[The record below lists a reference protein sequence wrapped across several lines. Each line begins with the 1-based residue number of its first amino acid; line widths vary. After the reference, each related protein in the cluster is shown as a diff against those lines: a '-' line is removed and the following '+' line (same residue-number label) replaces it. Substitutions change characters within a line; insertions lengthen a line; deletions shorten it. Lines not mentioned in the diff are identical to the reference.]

1 MADDDL
7 QRMFSNPS
15 DRTDTAQPSTA
26 TPSGLD
32 KTDALIGT
40 RIGNCILQ
48 RQIGKGGM
56 GAVYLAHH
64 IGLNKPVA
72 IKIMSAAL
80 IGSPSNIQRFMREAQ
95 MAASLEHPNVVQV
108 FDVGEANGLYYLA
121 MQYVVGRSLDRLL
134 EERGRL
140 PLNEAS
146 PLIKGVARALDAAH
160 RKGVVHR
167 DIKPANIL
175 LTKDGAV
182 KVVDFGL
189 ARTSD
194 NNEGLSMPGQIV
206 GTPFYM
212 SPEQAQGTALDVRS
226 DLYSLGATFYHL
238 ITGRHCFEGE
248 TALAVLLK
256 HLNEQPVPPHQ
267 LCPDLPPT
275 VSQVVLTMMAKNPN
289 DRYPSGES
297 VVRALEALESGQSL
311 PSAKGDHGAAILALG
326 DGTMLDMANPGRQAP
341 ALSQPNPI
349 LAMDGTM
356 LDLGRSA
363 APLRPPPPAGPNPIL
378 AMDGTMLDLAR
389 SAAPGRPAASTPPAA
404 PARSPDT
411 KGVKTTQGFEIKNDT
426 SVEARAKAEGK
437 QVIGKYSLIREVR
450 AMKEG
455 VSVWEAQ
462 DLRKQR
468 IVLLRVM
475 REIDG
480 DTIRKFYKL
489 AADASNL
496 AHPNILKVYET
507 GNDVDAK
514 GRVVH
519 FMATEIVQGTSL
531 DIVLGG
537 KMLNLKQIAEL
548 FLGAAE
554 ALECAH
560 LKHVLHLRLMPSEIQ
575 VELPSRP
582 VLSFHD
588 LALPP
593 LSDEKAKQSLVVAA
607 AYLAPEQVPGT
618 DEAVDEITDIY
629 RLGVILYEA
638 ATGRPCFSGTTQ
650 AELHRKIFQEYP
662 PNPTA
667 VNKAVEPEL
676 EAIILKAMHKVR
688 ELRYQSATELVTA
701 LRHYLKR
708 DVQAA
713 QQTTRKRV
721 PQTFKMK
728 VQIWVAQHR
737 KQVKIGAIVGA
748 LFLVLGGG
756 AGWQLYQQHIKDQA
770 FVRAYAAA
778 LRFHQDGKLSEA
790 LDACKEALLL
800 RPDAEVQRLAADC
813 RVRMF
818 ETEVSKRLAD
828 LERASYGKAT
838 EEADYETRRAAAEKK
853 LAELSAL
860 AAELKDSTLQRV
872 SGLLGLGLLAIGD
885 PERAEAPLQR
895 ALTMGSPDPKVT
907 IGMARAYF
915 LRIVASSAVGQGIV
929 GKSEREFRVNEMLAR
944 ITDALA
950 RPVATA
956 RSPMDDEAADVYRSL
971 ARGDS
976 NGARLLCEQAIGRHA
991 ADNGVEEFRVLLAWL
1006 SSDSEP
1012 IQELDRAVQQRPHY
1026 FPAYLIRGYRRQ
1038 ESNESAG
1045 ALADYTQVARL
1056 TPTSPIPYLLRARI
1070 YKQQGDLENA
1080 LSDLLRSRQYAL
1092 GTWEYRPY
1100 LEEQIGTIPARRTP
1114 QEPPK

>member
-7 QRMFSNPS
+7 QRMFSTPS
-15 DRTDTAQPSTA
+15 DKTDTAPPSTA
-26 TPSGLD
+26 TPSALD

-121 MQYVVGRSLDRLL
+121 MQYVVGRSLDRVL
-134 EERGRL
+134 EERGRI

-146 PLIKGVARALDAAH
+146 PLIKGVARALDAAQ
-160 RKGVVHR
+160 RKGVIHR

-238 ITGRHCFEGE
+238 ITGRRCFEGE

-267 LCPDLPPT
+267 LCPDLPPA
-275 VSQVVLTMMAKNPN
+275 VSQVVLTMMAKNPD
-289 DRYPSGES
+289 DRYPSGEA
-297 VVRALEALESGQSL
+297 VVKALEAVESGRPL
-311 PSAKGDHGAAILALG
+311 PSAKGDHAAAILALG
-326 DGTMLDMANPGRQAP
+326 DGTMLDLADPARQASAP
-341 ALSQPNPI
+341 SQPNPI

-363 APLRPPPPAGPNPIL
+363 APA
-378 AMDGTMLDLAR
+378 
-389 SAAPGRPAASTPPAA
+389 RPAASTPPAA
-404 PARSPDT
+404 VPARTPET
-411 KGVKTTQGFEIKNDT
+411 KGVKTTQNFEIKNDT
-426 SVEARAKAEGK
+426 SIEARAKAEGK
-437 QVIGKYSLIREVR
+437 QVIGKYSLLREVR
-450 AMKEG
+450 TAKEG

-462 DLRKQR
+462 DLRNKR
-468 IVLLRVM
+468 VVLLRVM

-519 FMATEIVQGTSL
+519 FMATEIVQGVSL
-531 DIVLGG
+531 DLVLGG
-537 KMLNLKQIAEL
+537 KMLNLKQMAEL

-593 LSDEKAKQSLVVAA
+593 LSDEKAKESLVLAA
-607 AYLAPEQVPGT
+607 AYMAPEQVPGT

-638 ATGRPCFSGTTQ
+638 VTGRPCFTGTTQ
-650 AELHRKIFQEYP
+650 AELHRKIFQENP
-662 PNPTA
+662 PIPTT
-667 VNKAVEPEL
+667 VNKAVDPEF
-676 EAIILKAMHKVR
+676 ESIILKAMHKVR
-688 ELRYQSATELVTA
+688 ELRYQNATELVAA
-701 LRHYLKR
+701 LRHYLKK

-713 QQTTRKRV
+713 PQTTRKRV

-737 KQVKIGAIVGA
+737 KQVKIGAIVGTI
-748 LFLVLGGG
+748 LLVLGGG
-756 AGWQLYQQHIKDQA
+756 AGWQLYQQHVKDQA
-770 FVRAYAAA
+770 FVRAFASA
-778 LRFHQDGKLSEA
+778 LRFHSDGKLREA
-790 LDACKEALLL
+790 LDACNEALLL
-800 RPDAEVQRLAADC
+800 RPDAEVLKLAADC
-813 RVRMF
+813 RVRML
-818 ETEVSKRLAD
+818 EAEVSNRLAD
-828 LERASYGKAT
+828 LERASYAKAT
-838 EEADYETRRAAAEKK
+838 EESTYEDRRAAAEKQ
-853 LAELSAL
+853 LANLSAL
-860 AAELKDSTLQRV
+860 AAELKDTALQRV
-872 SGLLGLGLLAIGD
+872 SSLLGLGLLAIGD

-895 ALTMGSPDPKVT
+895 ALLMGSPDPKVT
-907 IGMARAYF
+907 MGMARAYF
-915 LRIVASSAVGQGIV
+915 LRIVASSAVGQGTV

-944 ITDALA
+944 IMDALS

-976 NGARLLCEQAIGRHA
+976 NGARLLSEQAIGRHA
-991 ADNGVEEFRVLLAWL
+991 AENGVEEFRVLLAWI

-1012 IQELDRAVQQRPHY
+1012 IQELDKAVQQRPHY
-1026 FPAYLIRGYRRQ
+1026 YPAYLIRGFRRQ
-1038 ESNESAG
+1038 ESNEAAG
-1045 ALADYTQVARL
+1045 ALADYSQVARL
-1056 TPTSPIPYLLRARI
+1056 TPTSPIPFLLRARI

-1080 LSDLLRSRQYAL
+1080 LADLLRSRQYAL
-1092 GTWEYRPY
+1092 STWEYRPY
-1100 LEEQIGTIPARRTP
+1100 LEEQIGSIPAGRTGP
-1114 QEPPK
+1114 QAPPK